1 MMYIAIVFLIILTF
15 FVGFGVGL
23 SIPFLLKKYFNI
35 SESNLNRIEKIQDE
49 FNNKITEITDNIDKK
64 FDDINSK
71 IESVNKEGFMPTD
84 LYKEWMTGIESRS
97 DENG

>member
-15 FVGFGVGL
+15 FIGFGVGL

-35 SESNLNRIEKIQDE
+35 SESNINRLEKIQDE
-49 FNNKITEITDNIDKK
+49 FNNKITEITDNIDNK

-71 IESVNKEGFMPTD
+71 IDSVNKQDSMTTD
-84 LYKEWMTGIESRS
+84 LFKEWMTGKESRS
-97 DENG
+97 GENG